1 VANRTKPSGQGG
13 VLEKSRKDRRRGRG
27 WCSPAVT
34 ESTDDDCR
42 PAEVRREIPRRLVD
56 VSERDQR
63 EMREGFLGYL

>member
-1 VANRTKPSGQGG
+1 VTNRTKPSGQGG
-13 VLEKSRKDRRRGRG
+13 VPEKSRKDRRRGRG

-34 ESTDDDCR
+34 KLTEDDCR
-42 PAEVRREIPRRLVD
+42 PAVVRREIPRRLVD